1 MALHLAIALA
11 GATLIGSPESG
22 ATMPPGDAPTTRA
35 EALAASAGQVLGAAS
50 ACDKVEKD
58 RLDAAAHK
66 VGEAV
71 QGEVSDDD
79 ELTSAHDM
87 FVEAVVAGRRSVTSG
102 STDCDAAA
110 AQLAD
115 LERSVQR

>member
-22 ATMPPGDAPTTRA
+22 ATLPPGGAPATKA
-35 EALAASAGQVLGAAS
+35 ETLAAAAGEVLGAAS
-50 ACDKVEKD
+50 ACDKIEKD

-66 VGEAV
+66 VGEVV
-71 QGEVSDDD
+71 QGEVDDND
-79 ELTSAHDM
+79 ELTSAHEM
-87 FVEAVVAGRRSVTSG
+87 FVEAVAAGRESVTNG
-102 STDCDAAA
+102 NTDCEAAA